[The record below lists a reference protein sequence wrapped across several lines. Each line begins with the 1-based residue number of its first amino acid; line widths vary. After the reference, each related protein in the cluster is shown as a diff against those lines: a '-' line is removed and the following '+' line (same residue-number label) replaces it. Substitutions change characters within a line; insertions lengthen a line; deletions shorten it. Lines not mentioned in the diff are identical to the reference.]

1 MTTNHTSIRCPQCR
15 ALNAERDAR
24 FSPPRKYPSAAQVT
38 DAMVD
43 AAMREAQ
50 KHPPFSLSISGMR
63 VAIEAALAARDSV
76 VIITGQTLERLKDK
90 IDTQLNNCLCEMKEG
105 YDDSIT
111 GFNEAW
117 DIIRKIFDE
126 ALAALEP
133 VDAGELIQRLKN
145 DENLDDLDEAI
156 SALEEQ
162 AKKIQWLRIERDGMT
177 DACSALKIERDELIE
192 ALKPFARDLPYHDYL
207 PEEIH
212 ARAVLEKMGVATT

>member
-1 MTTNHTSIRCPQCR
+1 
-15 ALNAERDAR
+15 
-24 FSPPRKYPSAAQVT
+24 
-38 DAMVD
+38 MVD

-156 SALEEQ
+156 AALEEQ